1 MATRIRLQRHGRK
14 SRPIFKIVIA
24 DSRSKRDGKYIENI
38 GQYNPNTNPAT
49 IDLDFDRA
57 LDWVMKGAQ
66 PSNTALALLKYKG
79 VMMKKHL
86 LGGVAKGAF
95 SEEEA
100 ESKFEAWLAEKEEKI
115 NSKKDLLYKEKQE
128 DSKKR
133 LAAEKEINDKRAQ
146 ELAVANSEL
155 AQEVEASSDVDTNT
169 DEGATA
175 ETTEEVTEA
184 TTEETTEVAVE
195 ETVETP
201 SEDAAP
207 EAVET
212 PSEEAAEAISTTEEA
227 VQEKSAD
234 EAPKDVVSEETPE
247 ATDEEVSKDA
257 PEATEK
263 ESEEK

>member
-14 SRPIFKIVIA
+14 SRPIFKIVVA
-24 DSRSKRDGKYIENI
+24 DSRSKRDGKYIENL

-95 SEEEA
+95 SEEDA
-100 ESKFEAWLAEKEEKI
+100 ETKFEAWLAEKEDKI
-115 NSKKDLLYKEKQE
+115 SSKKDQLYKEKQE
-128 DSKKR
+128 ESKKR

-155 AQEVEASSDVDTNT
+155 AQDVETANEENSAA
-169 DEGATA
+169 EEATA
-175 ETTEEVTEA
+175 SAETSSEA
-184 TTEETTEVAVE
+184 TNEEAPVAEETQEVAKEEAPVAEETKEESKEEAPVAEESKEETKEEAPVAEETTQA
-195 ETVETP
+195 
-201 SEDAAP
+201 D
-207 EAVET
+207 
-212 PSEEAAEAISTTEEA
+212 
-227 VQEKSAD
+227 SA
-234 EAPKDVVSEETPE
+234 
-247 ATDEEVSKDA
+247 
-257 PEATEK
+257 EK
-263 ESEEK
+263 ESDKKESSEK